1 MCSVDSSPE
10 REHYLY
16 KFSNSIISTI
26 IAVGLSNTK
35 EVNAFEYGFPNGAS
49 SFGRLVRLMPGTLP
63 HIVGS
68 YSDLYR
74 YDVFSAYK
82 TYNKL
87 VLRFIETTAAKI
99 KQTGTFSSSKPLI
112 TTDFYTTI
120 SGGDVCVG
128 DETPP
133 YITYISPV
141 ASGTNLRPRNQNVSF
156 SLGDL
161 VGGVDLSTVAVSLD
175 STTSGTISLVS
186 AGSDQTGG
194 LVSIIGDSASY
205 LITYTPNFLWDFN
218 DSITVTISGSDFPPI
233 LGGNPFYCGL
243 AGVNLFAG
251 DIKFKILNQSDF
263 GATIT
268 AEGDVSPPYILSA
281 VPSNGS
287 TDNEVFSPIVL
298 TIADD
303 LTGIS
308 LGSVSVTIDGAVVIL
323 DGIPQT
329 TEVTIV
335 GSPAAYTITYVKET
349 SYTYGST
356 VIVEVYA
363 EDRVAVPNVLDT
375 SYAFSFLS
383 NSSLRIENFLPPVGT
398 SVNPWDIDIQVDV
411 VDDTYG
417 VDDDLSF
424 LVVNGTIVDAT
435 KTVITSGIRFTY
447 HPPNDFA
454 FEEPI
459 RVKVHG
465 QSDSLPQ
472 VIVKENL
479 YTLFYGYRYLV
490 HNQDPFARE
499 VPIDVFVRATNIQA
513 LTKDLATGYYFTT
526 YSQPASNFGASI
538 TPITPWSD
546 LQGSIVGVGPEHR
559 YGATVTV
566 TFYVR
571 DYEGH
576 ELGPYTFNYMIEN
589 SPE

>member
-1 MCSVDSSPE
+1 
-10 REHYLY
+10 
-16 KFSNSIISTI
+16 
-26 IAVGLSNTK
+26 
-35 EVNAFEYGFPNGAS
+35 
-49 SFGRLVRLMPGTLP
+49 
-63 HIVGS
+63 
-68 YSDLYR
+68 
-74 YDVFSAYK
+74 
-82 TYNKL
+82 
-87 VLRFIETTAAKI
+87 
-99 KQTGTFSSSKPLI
+99 
-112 TTDFYTTI
+112 
-120 SGGDVCVG
+120 
-128 DETPP
+128 
-133 YITYISPV
+133 
-141 ASGTNLRPRNQNVSF
+141 
-156 SLGDL
+156 
-161 VGGVDLSTVAVSLD
+161 VAVSLD

-398 SVNPWDIDIQVDV
+398 SVNPWGIDIQVDII
-411 VDDTYG
+411 DDTYG

-435 KTVITSGIRFTY
+435 KTVITSGIRLTY